1 MVEYR
6 LHFCGAKAPLFLHE
20 MQKTKENAIGT
31 EAAQPPEYP
40 ADYFPLS
47 AQSAAAFLP
56 SLARIWPKS
65 LAKAVNLWGAERS
78 KIL

>member
-1 MVEYR
+1 M
-6 LHFCGAKAPLFLHE
+6 
-20 MQKTKENAIGT
+20 
-31 EAAQPPEYP
+31 EAAQPPEQP

-65 LAKAVNLWGAERS
+65 LAKAVNLWGSERS